1 MPSIQTGKTAFQHA
15 IQNNSHDCMKY
26 LVLQC
31 GVDPDA
37 PDEVSGH
44 EKRFNETYL
53 WLVVVEMTKEC
64 QCSCGSTLGCWVT
77 NLVR

>member
-15 IQNNSHDCMKY
+15 IQNNSHDCMRY

-44 EKRFNETYL
+44 EKRNSMKHSYL
-53 WLVVVEMTKEC
+53 
-64 QCSCGSTLGCWVT
+64 
-77 NLVR
+77 